1 MNELQSSKNHLIRSR
16 SSLYHVQPGEYYGGG
31 DKSDEDVF
39 FVLKIQVVL
48 SVFVI
53 TAALVIL
60 TCSFLQVKNKLRDL
74 GKHGRFQI
82 ESVKDTSQEFKS
94 TIQRSGRLEWTLSK
108 MMTIGVDQI
117 SPLIND
123 LDQN

>member
-1 MNELQSSKNHLIRSR
+1 M
-16 SSLYHVQPGEYYGGG
+16 
-31 DKSDEDVF
+31 
-39 FVLKIQVVL
+39 
-48 SVFVI
+48 
-53 TAALVIL
+53 
-60 TCSFLQVKNKLRDL
+60 RDL

-94 TIQRSGRLEWTLSK
+94 TIQRSGRFEWILPK
-108 MMTIGVDQI
+108 MMIIGVDKI

>member
-1 MNELQSSKNHLIRSR
+1 M
-16 SSLYHVQPGEYYGGG
+16 
-31 DKSDEDVF
+31 
-39 FVLKIQVVL
+39 
-48 SVFVI
+48 
-53 TAALVIL
+53 
-60 TCSFLQVKNKLRDL
+60 RDL

-108 MMTIGVDQI
+108 MRIIGVDQI

-123 LDQN
+123 IDQN

>member
-1 MNELQSSKNHLIRSR
+1 M
-16 SSLYHVQPGEYYGGG
+16 
-31 DKSDEDVF
+31 
-39 FVLKIQVVL
+39 
-48 SVFVI
+48 
-53 TAALVIL
+53 
-60 TCSFLQVKNKLRDL
+60 RDL

-123 LDQN
+123 IDQN